1 MKGLLYKDFIAC
13 KGKIV
18 CAILFIIL
26 FGFFCLRLCFQGTQN
41 IWMIMFDNESSN
53 VYLNDIILY
62 FIFSSVASILLMGP
76 LLITK
81 YLFSQEEKSKS
92 QIYFRC
98 MPFSK
103 NEYVASKYITYLFMY
118 YVIYSCI
125 QIMKLIY
132 LVTATNVEMIQ
143 KVKSLGSI
151 SGGVIFILLLIHAIQ
166 FPGYFLYGAKKAD
179 EINGGLIGILMII
192 LVPFFLFMDFAKI
205 DIDIEVFIL
214 NYTTVL
220 TSIGSIALPVILYV
234 SYRFTVKRLGI
245 ERYKKKA
252 L

>member
-125 QIMKLIY
+125 QIMKLLY
-132 LVTATNVEMIQ
+132 LMTAENLELIQ
-143 KVKSLGSI
+143 KVKSFGTMSFA
-151 SGGVIFILLLIHAIQ
+151 VIGIMLIIHAIQ

-179 EINGGLIGILMII
+179 EIDAGILGILMII
-192 LVPFFLFMDFAKI
+192 LVPFFLFVDFTKF
-205 DIDIEVFIL
+205 DIDTFMAKD
-214 NYTTVL
+214 TTIL
-220 TSIGSIALPVILYV
+220 TSIGAVALPIILYL
-234 SYRFTVKRLGI
+234 SYYFTVKGLGN
-245 ERYKKKA
+245 RTV
-252 L
+252 